1 MLLFLCEFFR
11 ELLEGGAYRLS
22 DRRHMSD
29 LIPFVLRQEQAKIK
43 EEIEGKHVAVIFDG
57 TTYLGEALAIV
68 LRFVSEDFEIKQR
81 LIRLQLLAKSLT
93 GEEIA
98 RELITVLSVGY
109 GINPNLLL
117 SAMRDGA
124 SSNNAAMRTLNVV
137 YPHVFDVACFSHT
150 LDRVGSHFNTP
161 VLLEFINSW
170 ISLFSHSLK
179 VKLLWKEKTGKAM
192 GSYSAT
198 RWWSKWEVMLQVCQ
212 YFGDVEIFLTENSDV
227 SPATRAKLSDP
238 NKKVTLQVELAA
250 IVDWGEPFVKA
261 TYKLEGDGVL
271 ALQCYKVIDTIRA
284 SIHAANTPNLLAVA
298 ERLSGEVSHS
308 KQLMLRH
315 GQQCIQPGIDYFNHQ
330 LTSTLQRPLAAFK
343 AARYFS
349 PQTIHEMQ
357 PSASSLES
365 LKAFPFFDSQ
375 EELEMLKAE
384 LPAYLVKA
392 ADVDSSIDPLQWWQ
406 RNASALPHWVAAARK
421 VLLVQPSSA
430 ASERVFSLFNASFQG
445 QQETTLQD
453 YLETSIMLQY
463 NSH

>member
-1 MLLFLCEFFR
+1 MAESSSSGECSSSGSSSSTGVGSILDRLKAAAPSELSRKRKVGTNPPPKGKRMCRGHGGTASEPKGVSPSQRVKENPDEALTLSNGKLFCSACREELSLKSSSIKSHVKSTKHQSKKQQLESTKSRERDIAQALVKYNEEVHMKGETLPAEMQVYRVKGLTAFLRAAVSLSNLEFFR
-11 ELLEGGAYRLS
+11 EFLEGGAYRLS

-57 TTYLGEALAIV
+57 ITYLGEALAIV

-124 SSNNAAMRTLNVV
+124 SSNKVAMRTLKVV

-150 LDRVGSHFNTP
+150 LDRVGSHFNMP

-170 ISLFSHSLK
+170 ISLFSHSPK

-212 YFGDVEIFLTENSDV
+212 YFGDVEIFLAENGDV
-227 SPATRAKLSDP
+227 SPATRAKLLTFFQTQTRRLLCRL
-238 NKKVTLQVELAA
+238 NQLQ
-250 IVDWGEPFVKA
+250 
-261 TYKLEGDGVL
+261 
-271 ALQCYKVIDTIRA
+271 
-284 SIHAANTPNLLAVA
+284 
-298 ERLSGEVSHS
+298 
-308 KQLMLRH
+308 
-315 GQQCIQPGIDYFNHQ
+315 
-330 LTSTLQRPLAAFK
+330 
-343 AARYFS
+343 
-349 PQTIHEMQ
+349 
-357 PSASSLES
+357 
-365 LKAFPFFDSQ
+365 
-375 EELEMLKAE
+375 
-384 LPAYLVKA
+384 
-392 ADVDSSIDPLQWWQ
+392 
-406 RNASALPHWVAAARK
+406 
-421 VLLVQPSSA
+421 
-430 ASERVFSLFNASFQG
+430 
-445 QQETTLQD
+445 
-453 YLETSIMLQY
+453 
-463 NSH
+463 

>member
-1 MLLFLCEFFR
+1 M
-11 ELLEGGAYRLS
+11 
-22 DRRHMSD
+22 
-29 LIPFVLRQEQAKIK
+29 
-43 EEIEGKHVAVIFDG
+43 
-57 TTYLGEALAIV
+57 
-68 LRFVSEDFEIKQR
+68 
-81 LIRLQLLAKSLT
+81 IRLQLLAKSLT

-124 SSNNAAMRTLNVV
+124 SSNNVAMRTLNVV
-137 YPHVFDVACFSHT
+137 YPYVFDVECFSHT

-161 VLLEFINSW
+161 VLPEFINSW
-170 ISLFSHSLK
+170 TSLFSHSPK
-179 VKLLWKEKTGKAM
+179 VKILWKEKTGKAM

-212 YFGDVEIFLTENSDV
+212 FFEDVEIFIIENSDV
-227 SPATRAKLSDP
+227 SPATRVKLLTFFSDP

-261 TYKLEGDGVL
+261 TYKLEWDGVL
-271 ALQCYKVIDTIRA
+271 ALQCYEVIDTIRA
-284 SIHAANTPNLLAVA
+284 SIHAANTPNLLAAA
-298 ERLSGEVSHS
+298 ERLSGGAPHS

-315 GQQCIQPGIDYFNHQ
+315 GQQCIQPGIDYFNNQ

-349 PQTIHEMQ
+349 PQKMHEMQ

-365 LKAFPFFDSQ
+365 LKVFPFFDSQ
-375 EELEMLKAE
+375 EELETLKAE
-384 LPAYLVKA
+384 LPAYLAKA

-421 VLLVQPSSA
+421 VLLVQLSSA

-445 QQETTLQD
+445 QQETNCKTIWKHLSCYSIIVIETARTPLQKF
-453 YLETSIMLQY
+453 Y
-463 NSH
+463 